1 MLSGIMIS
9 RSVMSVLGIQITAS
23 QTWRFLHSWSAN
35 LILIL
40 VEVRFTLH
48 WKWIVSTFWRYLV
61 APQHRHFTLGQLRQ
75 AQVVVQN
82 IDE

>member
-35 LILIL
+35 LTLIL
-40 VEVRFTLH
+40 VGVHFALH
-48 WKWIVSTFWRYLV
+48 WKWIVSTFRRYLV
-61 APQHRHFTLGQLRQ
+61 APLQKRLTQGQLRQ
-75 AQVVVQN
+75 VPVVVQN
-82 IDE
+82 NDE